1 MRQKTKGKLYVIS
14 GASGVG
20 KSTVIAK
27 LLESHPELYFSV
39 SCTTRPP
46 RAGEVDGVN
55 YHFIN
60 PQEFQQR
67 IEINDFLE
75 YAQYVGNYYGT
86 SGAIVEEK
94 LLAGVDVLLD
104 IEVQGAQ
111 KVKEK
116 NLDATLIFIAPP
128 SFEELRRRLR
138 ARGTDSEEKINE
150 RLRRARE
157 EYQKVE
163 HYHYIVVNNTLE
175 QAAKELEAIIIA
187 ERCRVN
193 QRIHLILEGE

>member
-1 MRQKTKGKLYVIS
+1 MRGSMCFWTSKCRGAKGK
-14 GASGVG
+14 
-20 KSTVIAK
+20 
-27 LLESHPELYFSV
+27 
-39 SCTTRPP
+39 R
-46 RAGEVDGVN
+46 
-55 YHFIN
+55 
-60 PQEFQQR
+60 
-67 IEINDFLE
+67 
-75 YAQYVGNYYGT
+75 
-86 SGAIVEEK
+86 
-94 LLAGVDVLLD
+94 
-104 IEVQGAQ
+104 
-111 KVKEK
+111 K